1 MLIDFDV
8 QLIFRN
14 AVIIVPDVG
23 MLEENAIEIQSR
35 RVPVSIG
42 NGFDV
47 WVGAAVLHNSSRQPS
62 YENWNAVMARE
73 ADVANDDT
81 VVRPIGSKNQLV

>member
-1 MLIDFDV
+1 MLIDFDE
-8 QLIFRN
+8 QLIFRT
-14 AVIIVPDVG
+14 AVIIVPDVD

-42 NGFDV
+42 NGFGV

-62 YENWNAVMARE
+62 YENWNAVMAKE

-81 VVRPIGSKNQLV
+81 VVQPM